1 MVMPGE
7 DATIELVIRAKMVR
21 FSFLRPKINLHLL
34 ITFLL
39 IYDIIILSISVTVKL
54 LHMSYYQYSELRI
67 EIKKN
72 GLVPRVPRVPRVSR
86 VRVTQTLS
94 VSDEHTLNILCKLA
108 GNVVAV
114 VDYFMR

>member
-1 MVMPGE
+1 MISFYFISNSKTSPHV
-7 DATIELVIRAKMVR
+7 ILLV
-21 FSFLRPKINLHLL
+21 
-34 ITFLL
+34 
-39 IYDIIILSISVTVKL
+39 
-54 LHMSYYQYSELRI
+54 SELRI

-114 VDYFMR
+114 VDYFMRRGFI

>member
-1 MVMPGE
+1 MHDCTGLICTGIFTVLFLQVYLLSQAEGGRANPLTENFRPQVFCQTWDYPAHIRLKGDRQMVMPGE

-54 LHMSYYQYSELRI
+54 LHMSYY
-67 EIKKN
+67 
-72 GLVPRVPRVPRVSR
+72 
-86 VRVTQTLS
+86 
-94 VSDEHTLNILCKLA
+94 
-108 GNVVAV
+108 
-114 VDYFMR
+114 